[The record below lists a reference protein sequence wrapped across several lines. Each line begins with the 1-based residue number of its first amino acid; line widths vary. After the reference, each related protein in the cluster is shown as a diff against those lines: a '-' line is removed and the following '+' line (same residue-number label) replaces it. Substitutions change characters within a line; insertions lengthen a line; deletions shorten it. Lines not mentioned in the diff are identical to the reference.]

1 MDNLA
6 WIAGIDV
13 LNHYKEG
20 DKIKVV
26 YLSVDDKFTKIAFG
40 VKQLIDNPFEK
51 YKDLFV
57 VGNNITCEVIGF
69 KPDRIEVEVVK
80 GVYASISKANLSRDK
95 LDQRVDRFTIG
106 DKVDAKIIAFDLAAK
121 KLVLS
126 IKDFEEEEYKKVID
140 KYGSS
145 ESGAS
150 LADVLGVALDE
161 FNNKEKEKKEKKEGE
176 EDNN

>member
-1 MDNLA
+1 M
-6 WIAGIDV
+6 
-13 LNHYKEG
+13 
-20 DKIKVV
+20 
-26 YLSVDDKFTKIAFG
+26 
-40 VKQLIDNPFEK
+40 
-51 YKDLFV
+51 
-57 VGNNITCEVIGF
+57 IGF